1 MTEDIRTDEQP
12 ALTGPTTDDIDN
24 AGTPPE
30 PDPAPEPEP
39 DPAPAKRSRRTATD
53 EPADPHAGHAVY
65 DEILTRY
72 VSQVYRGATGEAD
85 AKAKAAELKKAGGKG
100 SKFTVRPV

>member
-1 MTEDIRTDEQP
+1 MSNETPGEIRTDEQP

-24 AGTPPE
+24 AGSTPPADE
-30 PDPAPEPEP
+30 Q
-39 DPAPAKRSRRTATD
+39 PAKRTRKA

-65 DEILTRY
+65 DDVLTRY
-72 VSQVYRGATGEAD
+72 VSEVFRGTSGEAD